1 MCFLMLHA
9 PQVLSF
15 NSFILCQK
23 TLWWKKC
30 FKQIFKQ
37 KPIGF
42 IFLSKNMQVLHF
54 WAREGGLKGKLSVH
68 FFIPKKKLPSS
79 ISIDPNWQQRW
90 LTPAFAYPVGPSLLG
105 CLRRGQPNSRHQS
118 DPCDVS
124 IYLTLSCHQ
133 MIFIFS

>member
-1 MCFLMLHA
+1 MPLKYCHLTVLYYVRRHYGGKNVLNKYLNKNKSDLFFFKKICTCFTFG
-9 PQVLSF
+9 QGKGVWKV
-15 NSFILCQK
+15 NCQF
-23 TLWWKKC
+23 T
-30 FKQIFKQ
+30 
-37 KPIGF
+37 
-42 IFLSKNMQVLHF
+42 FLYL
-54 WAREGGLKGKLSVH
+54 
-68 FFIPKKKLPSS
+68 KKKLPSS

-133 MIFIFS
+133 MIFIFSWF